1 MPSVF
6 LNLDKEAKIN
16 LTKIRI
22 DELYICPFAKAD
34 LFGLV
39 TIILSLSFALFFLR
53 LSKIK
58 FQESLEIFRYLFQES
73 SLNLASTVFKS
84 S

>member
-6 LNLDKEAKIN
+6 LDLDKEAKIN
-16 LTKIRI
+16 LTKIEI
-22 DELYICPFAKAD
+22 NELYICPFAKAS

-39 TIILSLSFALFFLR
+39 TIILSLSFVLFFLR

-58 FQESLEIFRYLFQES
+58 KLNVKKVWRYFDIC
-73 SLNLASTVFKS
+73 FKKVLYT
-84 S
+84 

>member
-6 LNLDKEAKIN
+6 LDLDKEAKIN
-16 LTKIRI
+16 LTKIGI
-22 DELYICPFAKAD
+22 NGLYICPFAKAN

-39 TIILSLSFALFFLR
+39 TIILSLSFVLFFLR

-58 FQESLEIFRYLFQES
+58 KLNVKKVWRYFDIC
-73 SLNLASTVFKS
+73 FKKVL
-84 S
+84 

>member
-6 LNLDKEAKIN
+6 LDLDKEAKIN
-16 LTKIRI
+16 LTKIGI
-22 DELYICPFAKAD
+22 NELHICPFAKAS

-39 TIILSLSFALFFLR
+39 TIILSLSFVLFFLR

-58 FQESLEIFRYLFQES
+58 KLNVKKVWRYFDIC
-73 SLNLASTVFKS
+73 FKKVL
-84 S
+84 

>member
-6 LNLDKEAKIN
+6 LDLDKKAKIN
-16 LTKIRI
+16 LTKIGI
-22 DELYICPFAKAD
+22 NELYICPFAKAS

-39 TIILSLSFALFFLR
+39 TIILSLSFVLFFLR

-58 FQESLEIFRYLFQES
+58 KLNVKKVWRYFDIC
-73 SLNLASTVFKS
+73 FKKVL
-84 S
+84 